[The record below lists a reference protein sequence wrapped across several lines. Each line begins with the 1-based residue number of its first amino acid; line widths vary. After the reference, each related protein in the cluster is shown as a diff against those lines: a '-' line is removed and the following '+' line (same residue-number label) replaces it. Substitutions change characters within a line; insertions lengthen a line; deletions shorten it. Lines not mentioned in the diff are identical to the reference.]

1 MYEDILQKFND
12 LEKQLSD
19 QAIIL
24 DQKKLIEISKHRNE
38 LKRAVALILELKK
51 TEKIIS
57 ENQEIIAMESDKELL
72 SIVNEELIQMKN
84 NLEEL
89 KKQISEELNHSDS
102 NDKKNIIM
110 EIRAGAGG
118 DESALF
124 VADLF
129 RMYSRFAEKKGW
141 KLEIFN
147 SNPIGLGG
155 FKEIIF
161 AVAGN
166 NVYSNLKFESGTHRV
181 QRVPE
186 TEKQGRIHT
195 SVATVAILPQAEE
208 VDIKIK
214 PEELR
219 VDTYASSGAGGQSV
233 NTSNSAVRIT
243 HIPTGLVVQCQDQ
256 RSQFQNRE
264 KAMQILRSR
273 LLAKL
278 EETKKQ
284 KEALERKQQIGSGD
298 RNEKIRTY
306 NFPQDRITDHRVK
319 QSWHG
324 IAKIMDGEISKI
336 IEELKNS
343 IK

>member
-1 MYEDILQKFND
+1 MTIL
-12 LEKQLSD
+12 E
-19 QAIIL
+19 
-24 DQKKLIEISKHRNE
+24 R
-38 LKRAVALILELKK
+38 ILELKK